1 MLSAQRIKLETSITI
16 IPSSAEE
23 IANNDD
29 LLIELLIRLPFKSLL
44 IFNSE
49 SKHWLSLISD
59 PDFSDRSLI
68 PRPISGRFLCN
79 IDRSEYDF
87 IILNSSSSRNP
98 LQLLTL
104 GDDSSKI
111 MVLHSCIGL
120 LLCCSLKVKEFSPY
134 LNLKYFDNYHVFN
147 PTAKQYT
154 MLPPIRARTRVFRAI
169 LGIFLAFDPSKSP
182 HCKAIYVRSIC
193 DSLENTRFEM
203 LIYSSKTGG
212 WQHSGNTFVGPFSL
226 NAGGGVFWNG
236 AVHWINF
243 RLKSLYLDIEEEKVG
258 EMPMPPTPDGFAHR
272 SFSYFGESRG
282 H

>member
-44 IFNSE
+44 IFNSV

-68 PRPISGRFLCN
+68 PRPTSDLFLCN
-79 IDRSEYDF
+79 IDHSEYDF
-87 IILNSSSSRNP
+87 IILNSSSSRKP

-120 LLCCSLKVKEFSPY
+120 LLCCSLKVKEFSRY

-182 HCKAIYVRSIC
+182 HCKAIYVR
-193 DSLENTRFEM
+193 R
-203 LIYSSKTGG
+203 
-212 WQHSGNTFVGPFSL
+212 
-226 NAGGGVFWNG
+226 GGVFWNG